1 MANEK
6 GHPDERH
13 REEHE
18 SFGTIAFSRG
28 SGGDLALFGSSI
40 LHQHTIRME
49 IRSAYKDRYLHR
61 DWIHGH
67 KTLLE
72 AYMSPS
78 QFAEAFGSMGQG
90 GGTPITLR
98 YVTGDDHHRE
108 MPAAPNK
115 TNEFTREREEAVAES
130 IQQVNSILEQKQCK
144 GALRRAVEGL
154 KHTLT
159 SNLSF
164 LQDSHREQME
174 QTVVEAKAE
183 VEAFVAA
190 RMHVGDGPALAE
202 VVVEMPALPRA
213 YICSLCHD
221 MGCVACETEDAFR

>member
-1 MANEK
+1 MTSEK
-6 GHPDERH
+6 ENLDQRH

-18 SFGTIAFSRG
+18 SFGIISFTRG
-28 SGGDLALFGSSI
+28 NGANMALFGSSI
-40 LHQHTIRME
+40 LHQHIIRME
-49 IRSAYKDRYLHR
+49 IRSAYKDRHLHQ

-67 KTLLE
+67 KVLLK
-72 AYMSPS
+72 AYMSPA

-90 GGTPITLR
+90 GGTPITLQ
-98 YVTGDDHHRE
+98 YVAGDDHPRE
-108 MPAAPNK
+108 WPAAPNK

-130 IQQVNSILEQKQCK
+130 IQQVNRILEQKQCK

-183 VEAFVAA
+183 VEAFVTA

-202 VVVEMPALPRA
+202 TVVEMPSLPHA
-213 YICSLCHD
+213 YICSLCYD
-221 MGCVACETEDAFR
+221 MGCVACETEGGK